1 MATGPGYLSI
11 ANKALNY
18 HNVSRVYS
26 AKKKMP
32 MRKLLL
38 YIIPLCLLSTN
49 VFAYLNVTYLNTTV
63 ILSKNTSAE
72 VVETLLVN
80 MSNSS
85 IGQYLQD
92 RQSINL
98 TLSDWS
104 TVLHTN
110 LLIQHIFNPNSSI
123 AGFTFLPGPIINNY
137 GQGAQALLTMRY
149 VAYNI
154 TTVQNIGP
162 RKFVYTFDSAAL
174 NFEHTQS
181 GEALPQNARFNIIIP
196 KDTSVVSVYP
206 EPDFPYPN
214 FIGNYNNDTVF
225 SWYEGEPLS
234 EFSFSYL
241 STQSLQNE
249 VTTYFSN
256 LYENF
261 TQQIYLLIIIL
272 ASIFAVYVYVKVFA

>member
-1 MATGPGYLSI
+1 
-11 ANKALNY
+11 
-18 HNVSRVYS
+18 
-26 AKKKMP
+26 

-38 YIIPLCLLSTN
+38 YLIPLCLLSTN
-49 VFAYLNVTYLNTTV
+49 AFAYLNVTSLNTTV
-63 ILSKNTSAE
+63 ILSKNTSAD

-92 RQSINL
+92 RQAINL

-123 AGFTFLPGPIINNY
+123 SGFTFLPGPIINHHSK
-137 GQGAQALLTMRY
+137 GAQAILTMRY

-174 NFEHTQS
+174 NFEHTSS
-181 GEALPQNARFNIIIP
+181 GEALPANARFNIIIP
-196 KDTSVVSVYP
+196 SDTSLVSVYP
-206 EPDFPYPN
+206 EPDYPYPN
-214 FIGNYNNDTVF
+214 FVGDYNNATTF

-241 STQSLQNE
+241 STESLQQE
-249 VTTYFSN
+249 VTTYFAN
-256 LYENF
+256 LYANF
-261 TQQIYLLIIIL
+261 TQQIYLLVIIL
-272 ASIFAVYVYVKVFA
+272 ASIFSVYVYVKVFA